1 MYSLLADSIVFL
13 HALFVLFVV
22 VGQVL
27 ILAGW
32 IMRWCWT
39 RNFIFRI
46 CHLAAIGYV
55 VAEVWFG
62 IICPLTILE
71 HNLRIRAGESPEEMS
86 FIGYWLNRLLFYT
99 APDRVFTLVYTVFAL
114 LVIAT
119 FVLYPPMKCRKQK

>member
-13 HALFVLFVV
+13 HTLFVLFVV

-32 IMRWCWT
+32 TMKWCWT
-39 RNFIFRI
+39 RNLIFRI
-46 CHLAAIGYV
+46 SHLAAIGYV

-71 HNLRIRAGESPEEMS
+71 HNLRIRAGESSYEMS

-99 APDRVFTLVYTVFAL
+99 APEWVFTLVYTVFAL

-119 FVLYPPMKCRKQK
+119 FVLYPPMKFRKQK